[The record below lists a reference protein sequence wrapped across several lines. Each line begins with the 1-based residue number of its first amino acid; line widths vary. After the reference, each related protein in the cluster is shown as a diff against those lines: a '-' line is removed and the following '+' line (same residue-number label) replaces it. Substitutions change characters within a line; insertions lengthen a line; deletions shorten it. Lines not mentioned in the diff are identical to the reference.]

1 MSRGNREFSLQKP
14 RTSLVASPRLKHR
27 LFPQPVCELR
37 ERDAGADMA
46 AQRKGIRTIVV
57 DDSPAALRAMSSV
70 VARQQ
75 NLSFVGAAS
84 NGRDALAL
92 ARSLHPDLVL
102 LDLEMPVMDG
112 IEATSCL
119 GRDCPATQVVIVTV
133 HNTPALRKLC
143 YERGARGFIA
153 KDTLKDELPTIVLKL
168 FGNGE

>member
-1 MSRGNREFSLQKP
+1 MAWQK
-14 RTSLVASPRLKHR
+14 
-27 LFPQPVCELR
+27 
-37 ERDAGADMA
+37 
-46 AQRKGIRTIVV
+46 KGIRTIVV
-57 DDSPAALRAMSSV
+57 DDSPAALRAISSV

-84 NGRDALAL
+84 NGSEALAL

-119 GRDCPATQVVIVTV
+119 GRECPATRVVIVTV
-133 HNTPALRKLC
+133 HNTPELRKLC
-143 YERGARGFIA
+143 YDRGASGFIA
-153 KDTLKDELPTIVLKL
+153 KAALKDELPIVVLKL